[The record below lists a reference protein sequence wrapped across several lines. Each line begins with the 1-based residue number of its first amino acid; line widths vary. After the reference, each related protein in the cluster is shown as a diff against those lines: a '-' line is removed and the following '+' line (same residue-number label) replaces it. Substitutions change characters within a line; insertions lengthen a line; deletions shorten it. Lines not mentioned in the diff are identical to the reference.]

1 MGSLNDYDY
10 YRAKSSSD
18 KSNKRGG
25 RFGQRFLAQSV
36 AAVILIL
43 LVVNF
48 ATADNPVGSFA
59 RYVAGEGLS
68 LDSSWI
74 NYEQILQAAAGQDSD
89 VPEFVVPVSGVVTKK
104 FQLQGEAEDQ
114 ASGIIINADV
124 GSSVKA
130 VADGTI
136 LTAGGESGDMWLTI
150 SHSGGFI
157 SIYQGLES
165 LSVQEGQSVLS
176 GEPIG
181 LMGESQLAFALK
193 QNEEAVDPL
202 VWLFKQDANDKNDAD
217 QPSETPGKQT
227 I

>member
-10 YRAKSSSD
+10 YKAKSSSD
-18 KSNKRGG
+18 KNSKKGG
-25 RFGQRFLAQSV
+25 FGRRFLAQSV

-43 LVVNF
+43 LVFNF

-59 RYVAGEGLS
+59 RYVVGEGLS

-74 NYEQILQAAAGQDSD
+74 NYEQILQAAADKNSD

-114 ASGIIINADV
+114 ASGIIITADA
-124 GSSVKA
+124 GSPVKA

-136 LTAGGESGDMWLTI
+136 LTAGGDSGDMWLTI
-150 SHSGGFI
+150 SHGGGFV

-165 LSVQEGQSVLS
+165 LSVREGQSVLS

-181 LMGESQLAFALK
+181 LMGESELHFALK
-193 QNEEAVDPL
+193 QNEEAIDPL
-202 VWLFKQDANDKNDAD
+202 FWLFKQDADDKNDISR
-217 QPSETPGKQT
+217 PSETPSQQT